1 LPAQSF
7 VPFTVPTSLHPVG
20 AFGFTCTSGL
30 LPTLGGLDLGVCAN
44 AVVEKIIAAKI
55 SKTLIIIS
63 SPSGRALQLST
74 QSNAA
79 SLRLAVAGIFDLV
92 CKPNALS
99 DFVDVDASVL
109 QGSDVKKNVWS
120 ARIILDE
127 AESAVCVPH
136 FQCTGGHLLS
146 LLQPELDQA
155 ADGFLD

>member
-1 LPAQSF
+1 
-7 VPFTVPTSLHPVG
+7 VTSV
-20 AFGFTCTSGL
+20 ADKF
-30 LPTLGGLDLGVCAN
+30 
-44 AVVEKIIAAKI
+44 I
-55 SKTLIIIS
+55 SP
-63 SPSGRALQLST
+63 SPSGRALQLSR

-109 QGSDVKKNVWS
+109 QGRDVKKNVRS

-136 FQCTGGHLLS
+136 FQCTGAHLLS

-155 ADGFLD
+155 ADGFGSGRADVPAGLPSGQSD

>member
-7 VPFTVPTSLHPVG
+7 VPFTVPTSLHPIG

-30 LPTLGGLDLGVCAN
+30 FPTLGALGLGVCAN
-44 AVVEKIIAAKI
+44 AVAEKIIAARI

>member
-20 AFGFTCTSGL
+20 AFGFTCTSGR
-30 LPTLGGLDLGVCAN
+30 LPTLGLGATFCAN
-44 AVVEKIIAAKI
+44 AVVEKIIAARI